1 MRKLVFVEDTYGIQ
15 FHRIIMEKLKDIG
28 VLGNDFNPKIERL
41 PTGKCNPGLR
51 SKIIARID
59 REDAKALIII
69 DTESNPNKVKSCIEE
84 IFKRI
89 PDNIRIDTVYVDLKH
104 ESWLCIG
111 LGGDRVKCRQDPEH
125 ELRRLKNVRDYS
137 KDYLSKWAKDVDVS
151 RLQGENDFK
160 DYENKLKQLEEDP

>member
-15 FHRIIMEKLKDIG
+15 FHRVIMEKLKDIG

-51 SKIIARID
+51 SKIIARTD
-59 REDAKALIII
+59 REAKVLIII
-69 DTESNPNKVKSCIEE
+69 DTESNLNKVKSCIEE
-84 IFKRI
+84 IFKEV
-89 PDNIRIDTVYVDLKH
+89 PDNIRIDTIYVDPKH

-125 ELRRLKNVRDYS
+125 ELRRLKSVRDYS

-151 RLQGENDFK
+151 RLRGETDFK
-160 DYENKLKQLEEDP
+160 DYENKLKQLEQDP

>member
-15 FHRIIMEKLKDIG
+15 FHRIIAEKLKDIG

-51 SKIIARID
+51 GKIIARID

>member
-1 MRKLVFVEDTYGIQ
+1 MRKLVFVEDTYGVQ
-15 FHRIIMEKLKDIG
+15 FHRIIVEKLKDIG

-51 SKIIARID
+51 GKIIARID

-137 KDYLSKWAKDVDVS
+137 KDYLSKWAKDIDVS